1 MRVVAFAPSLSAV
14 SQDAGGVAVEG
25 FPLTTCY
32 VQSVP
37 AQITIPVVIA
47 VCAAQGDD
55 YNPRKF
61 IVATAPNGERVGTL
75 EFSWEWPD
83 TPSVPV
89 KFRVFAQYLPMNIQ
103 AAGIHTLGLYDDRE
117 ATDTDTL
124 YPLPVLQRKR

>member
-47 VCAAQGDD
+47 VCAAEGQD
-55 YNPRKF
+55 YNPRKY
-61 IVATAPNGERVGTL
+61 IVGTAPNGDRVGTL
-75 EFSWEWPD
+75 EFAWQWPD

-103 AAGIHTLGLYDDRE
+103 APGIHTLALCDNLD
-117 ATDTDTL
+117 ATESDTL